1 MDFELSD
8 DQVALRDGI
17 RDLCA
22 GRFDIDTVRG
32 LADCGGVDR
41 RLWAELADTGV
52 FSLLVPENEGGVG
65 LGWAE
70 AGLVFEQLGRALVP
84 GPLVGTLLAA
94 GVVYYDDHDNEVSVD
109 DEVVGFMERP
119 NGPALVEYPDV
130 IDALLV
136 LDEHGVWRVD
146 AAELSV
152 EPAQS
157 LDPLTPVGRA
167 AELPQGEQVQSNSYG
182 WANRAVYLCSALQ
195 VGLATGARELAVAY
209 AKERR
214 QFDKPIG
221 QFQAVKHKCADMY
234 SREEVARAA
243 LYYAGCVMDA
253 THGPGLPADPSGYL
267 YFEGCM
273 IHLGDPLGDGEHKEL
288 VRAVSGARILA
299 ATAADRNGKDCV
311 QVHGGMGFTWEVDA
325 HLYLKRAWALT
336 PQFGSLDRHAD
347 RVAGSVGTD
356 RHGIGAPLG

>member
-1 MDFELSD
+1 MDFELTD
-8 DQVALRDGI
+8 DQVALCDGI
-17 RDLCA
+17 SDLCQ

-41 RLWAELADTGV
+41 RLWSELADTGV
-52 FSLLVPENEGGVG
+52 FSLLVPEEEGGVG

-94 GVVYYDDHDNEVSVD
+94 GVVDDQ
-109 DEVVGFMERP
+109 VVGLIERP
-119 NGPALVEYPDV
+119 SGPALVEYPDV

-136 LDEHGVWRVD
+136 LDEGGVWRVD
-146 AAELSV
+146 AAELSF
-152 EPAQS
+152 EAAQS
-157 LDPLTPVGRA
+157 VDPLTPVGRVA
-167 AELPQGEQVQSNSYG
+167 MLPQGEEVDGCYG
-182 WANRAVYLCSALQ
+182 WANRAAFLCSALQ

-209 AKERR
+209 AQERQ
-214 QFDKPIG
+214 QFGKPIG

-253 THGPGLPADPSGYL
+253 TMGPGMPATPDDYL
-267 YFEGCM
+267 YFHGCTVDR
-273 IHLGDPLGDGEHKEL
+273 GDARGDREHPVM
-288 VRAVSGARILA
+288 VRAISGARILA
-299 ATAADRNGKDCV
+299 AEAADHNGKDCV
-311 QVHGGMGFTWEVDA
+311 QIHGGMGFTWEIDA

-336 PQFGSLDRHAD
+336 PCFGSLDSHAE
-347 RVAGSVGTD
+347 RIAAMV
-356 RHGIGAPLG
+356 